1 MDTFKSDVVT
11 INAAVENVYG
21 KLSNPATLK
30 NIVNIGNIPAEV
42 KEKIDGIEFD
52 ADSISFNAN
61 PIGKMTLKIV
71 ERVELSKIVYSAVT
85 SPIPMKAV
93 INLEKIDDNTTKAVA
108 ELQMELNMFIRPMV
122 EKPLTEGA
130 KKFGELLAVLP
141 YSQL

>member
-30 NIVNIGNIPAEV
+30 NIENIGNIPAEV